1 MGVDTIAFASRAM
14 TARSSLMRSLLFV
27 CGLLGVGLVR
37 ICAATVE
44 EQVAAATQ
52 AWIDAYNS
60 RDPERVLSL
69 YDTDAVLWGTTS
81 PTLRHTP
88 AARRDYFSNMS
99 QRPDARVALGEQ
111 HVRVFGDVAVNSG
124 TYTFT
129 NQHDGKLTES
139 PARFSFTY
147 HLQNGRWMIV
157 DHHSSAVPVAPK

>member
-1 MGVDTIAFASRAM
+1 
-14 TARSSLMRSLLFV
+14 MRSLLFV
-27 CGLLGVGLVR
+27 CGLLGVGLVQL
-37 ICAATVE
+37 CAATAE
-44 EQVAAATQ
+44 EQVTAATE
-52 AWIDAYNS
+52 AWVAAYNS

-69 YDTDAVLWGTTS
+69 YETDAVLWGTTS

-88 AARRDYFSNMS
+88 AARRDYFSNMP
-99 QRPDARVALGEQ
+99 QRPGARVALGEQ
-111 HVRVFGDVAVNSG
+111 HVRVFGELAVNSG

-147 HLQNGRWMIV
+147 HFQNGRWMIV